1 MSDSSILSRPY
12 FHSVPAAYDYMEK
25 ILWDGDPV
33 CPHCGTV
40 GNATKLQGEATRP
53 GVWKCKTKECRK
65 QFTVTVGTVFES
77 RHIPLPK
84 MLQAVYLM
92 SCSKKGVSAHQL
104 HRILGVTYKTAWFL
118 AHRIREAMRDGT
130 LALMGGAG
138 GVVEADETYFGKQED
153 PQPSKQRKGRPY
165 IRKGGAGPAG
175 KRAVIALVERGGRVR
190 TFHPQQADGKT
201 VAEIVSDNI
210 HRETRLMT
218 DESRLY
224 IGLGKWFASHE
235 TVTHSQGEYV
245 RGDVHTNTVEGY
257 FSIFKRGMRGVY
269 QHCSE
274 KHLHRYLAEFD
285 FRYNNRSALGIEDV
299 ERTKSALAGV
309 VGKRLTYRNPHVT
322 ATE

>member
-1 MSDSSILSRPY
+1 MSVLSKPY

-25 ILWDGDPV
+25 VLWDGEPV

-130 LALMGGAG
+130 LAPMGGAG
-138 GVVEADETYFGKQED
+138 GVVEADETYLWQQEN
-153 PQPSKQRKGRPY
+153 PQPSPQRKGRPWKSK
-165 IRKGGAGPAG
+165 RGAGPAG
-175 KRAVIALVERGGRVR
+175 KRAIIALVERGGRVR

-201 VAEIVSDNI
+201 VAEIVGSNI
-210 HRETRLMT
+210 ARETRLMT

-224 IGLGKWFASHE
+224 TGPGKWFASHE
-235 TVTHSQGEYV
+235 TVMHSAKEYV

-285 FRYNNRSALGIEDV
+285 FRYNNRSALGVEDV
-299 ERTKSALAGV
+299 ARSQAALKGA
-309 VGKRLTYRNPHVT
+309 VGKRLPYRNPHVT
-322 ATE
+322 AAE

>member
-1 MSDSSILSRPY
+1 MSVLSKPY

-40 GNATKLQGEATRP
+40 GNATKLKGEATRP

-130 LALMGGAG
+130 LAPMGGAG
-138 GVVEADETYFGKQED
+138 GVVEADETYFGQAED
-153 PQPSKQRKGRPY
+153 PQPSPQRKGRPY
-165 IRKGGAGPAG
+165 KSRRGKGPAG

-190 TFHPQQADGKT
+190 TFHPQRADGKT
-201 VAEIVSDNI
+201 VAKIVSENI
-210 HRETRLMT
+210 NRETRLIT

-224 IGLGKWFASHE
+224 ITPGKRFSAHE

-257 FSIFKRGMRGVY
+257 FSIFKRGMRGIY

-274 KHLHRYLAEFD
+274 KHLHRYLSEFD
-285 FRYNNRSALGIEDV
+285 FRYNNRVALGVDDQGRAQKAI
-299 ERTKSALAGV
+299 SGI
-309 VGKRLTYRNPHVT
+309 VGKRLYYRQP
-322 ATE
+322 A